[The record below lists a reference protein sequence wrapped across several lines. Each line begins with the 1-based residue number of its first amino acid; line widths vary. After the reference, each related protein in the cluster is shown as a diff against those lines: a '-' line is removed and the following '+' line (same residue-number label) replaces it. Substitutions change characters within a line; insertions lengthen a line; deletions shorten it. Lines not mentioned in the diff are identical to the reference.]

1 MKKKPRAGTE
11 LLEHCLFVLLL
22 FSNPLVIVAGQI
34 LEGTAMLLEAGLTG
48 IDLATGLAGQI
59 VVHVLQVH
67 PQRHFRVAAATALA
81 ADGGVLAFFD
91 GFLAKGKPVQHF
103 LRQ

>member
-1 MKKKPRAGTE
+1 MADTEHAAVHRPHVQLPAVQAAKFLGT
-11 LLEHCLFVLLL
+11 L
-22 FSNPLVIVAGQI
+22 VAGQI